1 MSPAPI
7 FHNVVLFE
15 TNNDI
20 MLYFIYLSAR
30 TEKEKK
36 EIIIASTSKN
46 KAYYIKR
53 GSISIA
59 QQLFFENPN
68 LWEEKYRHRFLSGIK

>member
-1 MSPAPI
+1 MSKLFTNLYFGVHRFLSNVARPH

-36 EIIIASTSKN
+36 EIMIASTSKN
-46 KAYYIKR
+46 KAYYILQCEVKK
-53 GSISIA
+53 GVN
-59 QQLFFENPN
+59 F
-68 LWEEKYRHRFLSGIK
+68 